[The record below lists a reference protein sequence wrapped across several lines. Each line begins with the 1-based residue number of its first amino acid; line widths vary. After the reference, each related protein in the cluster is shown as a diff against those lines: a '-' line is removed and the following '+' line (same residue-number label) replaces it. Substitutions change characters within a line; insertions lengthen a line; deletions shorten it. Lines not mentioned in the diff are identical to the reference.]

1 MKFNRDELDK
11 LTSSRLDIDEDIEF
25 DFQSLYNPNRLI
37 AIREVFAVGSVY
49 YNKYTTQL
57 ITDLTV
63 SGIMTVP
70 CAITLEPFDIEFDT
84 KIGEVFFFEESEE
97 TMDETFELVEE
108 DELDMMPYI
117 MGAIITEVP
126 LKAIN
131 PNLKEYPKGNG
142 WQVMTEEEYTKMKSQ
157 EIDPRLAKL
166 KDFKFEE

>member
-1 MKFNRDELDK
+1 MKFNRDEMDK
-11 LTSSRLDIDEDIEF
+11 LTSSRLNIDEDIDI
-25 DFQSLYNPNRLI
+25 DFSSLYNPNRLI

-57 ITDLTV
+57 VTDLTI

-70 CAITLEPFDIEFDT
+70 CAITLEPFDIEFDA
-84 KIGEVFFFEESEE
+84 KIGEVFFFEKSED
-97 TMDETFELVEE
+97 TMDESFELVEE
-108 DELDMMPYI
+108 DDLDLTPYI
-117 MGAIITEVP
+117 VSAVISEVP

-131 PNLKEYPKGNG
+131 PNLEEYPKGNG
-142 WQVMTEEEYTKMKSQ
+142 WQVMTEEEYTKIKSQ